1 MSASVQAVLDK
12 AAARAARLA
21 KSDAVDGP
29 AEAQV
34 AEPVKKKR
42 RPEVSNEELASDKA
56 KSRRLTHGCL
66 LPFNSHDS
74 QYLNSILRS
83 YCFEPCQV
91 RMSSHT
97 CTAYVAICVN
107 CDFDQS

>member
-21 KSDAVDGP
+21 ESDAVDGP

-42 RPEVSNEELASDKA
+42 RPEVSNEELASANA

-66 LPFNSHDS
+66 LPFSSHDS
-74 QYLNSILRS
+74 QYLTVS
-83 YCFEPCQV
+83 
-91 RMSSHT
+91 
-97 CTAYVAICVN
+97 
-107 CDFDQS
+107 